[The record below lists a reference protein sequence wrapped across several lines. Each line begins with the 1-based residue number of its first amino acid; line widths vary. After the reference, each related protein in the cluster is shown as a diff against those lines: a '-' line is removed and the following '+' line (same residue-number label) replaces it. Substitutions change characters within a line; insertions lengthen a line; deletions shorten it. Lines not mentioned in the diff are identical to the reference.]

1 MRRARNVRLS
11 EEEEEAT
18 EQIRI
23 SAGLLTHQEALR
35 YAVLDLSRRIR
46 ESNGSVREFRASAE
60 LVAKVR

>member
-23 SAGLLTHQEALR
+23 SAGLLTPQEAIR
-35 YAVLDLSRRIR
+35 YAILELSRRIR
-46 ESNGSVREFRASAE
+46 ESNGNVREFRVNAE